1 MANKN
6 FEGNNINKIINSP
19 FRGLGGLTFMK
30 QILNHLFENKTFT
43 REQSKE
49 ILTEIAQGKY
59 NNSQMAAFMTAYC
72 MRSITVN
79 ELEGFRDAM
88 LELCLEVDMENRE
101 LIDLCGTGGDGKD
114 TFNISTLA
122 SFIVAGAGYKVAKHG
137 NYGVSSGCGSSNVME
152 FLGCRFTND
161 TAKLK
166 HNVDSANI
174 CFLHAPLFHPAMK
187 TVAPIR
193 RELGVKTF
201 FNMLGPLV
209 NPAKPKNQL
218 VGVFNLELA
227 RIYAYMYQKSDIKY
241 TILNALDGYDEI
253 SLTCDF
259 KTFSVE
265 GEKINSIESL
275 GFNRLGPHEILGGN
289 SVSES
294 ADIFVNVLN
303 GDATAAQNNVVLANA
318 ALAIKTIGPDKSFA
332 ECFYEAEASLASKK
346 ALKSFKTLIAN

>member
-1 MANKN
+1 
-6 FEGNNINKIINSP
+6 
-19 FRGLGGLTFMK
+19 MK
-30 QILNHLFENKTFT
+30 AILNHLFEHKTFSHT
-43 REQSKE
+43 ESKQ
-49 ILTEIAQGKY
+49 ILTDIALGKY
-59 NNSQMAAFMTAYC
+59 NSSQMAAFMTAYC

-88 LELCLEVDMENRE
+88 LELCLEIDLENGE

-122 SFIVAGAGYKVAKHG
+122 SFVVAGAGYKVAKHG

-152 FLGCRFTND
+152 FLGYRFTND
-161 TAKLK
+161 TDKLK
-166 HNVDSANI
+166 KGVDEANI

-209 NPAKPKNQL
+209 NPAKPTNQL

-227 RIYAYMYQKSDIKY
+227 RVYAYLYQKSDKKY
-241 TILNALDGYDEI
+241 TILNALDGYDEV

-259 KTFSVE
+259 KTFSKA
-265 GEKINSIESL
+265 GEQINSIDAL
-275 GFNRLGPHEILGGN
+275 GFEKLNPADITGGHT
-289 SVSES
+289 VSDS
-294 ADIFVNVLN
+294 ADIFMKVLN
-303 GDATAAQNNVVLANA
+303 GEATTAQNNVVLCNA
-318 ALAIKTIGPDKSFA
+318 ALAINTINAEKTFA
-332 ECFYEAEASLASKK
+332 DCFYEAEESLLAKK
-346 ALKSFKTLIAN
+346 ALGSFKLLLAN

>member
-1 MANKN
+1 
-6 FEGNNINKIINSP
+6 
-19 FRGLGGLTFMK
+19 
-30 QILNHLFENKTFT
+30 
-43 REQSKE
+43 
-49 ILTEIAQGKY
+49 
-59 NNSQMAAFMTAYC
+59 

-88 LELCLEVDMENRE
+88 LELCLPIDLETDQ

-122 SFIVAGAGYKVAKHG
+122 SFVVAGAGYKVAKHG

-152 FLGCRFTND
+152 FLGNKFIND
-161 TAKLK
+161 TDKLK
-166 HNVDSANI
+166 YNIDAANI

-209 NPAKPKNQL
+209 NPAKPNNQL

-227 RIYAYMYQKSDIKY
+227 RIYAYLYQKSTVNY
-241 TILNALDGYDEI
+241 TIVNALDGYDEV

-259 KTFSVE
+259 KTFSAD
-265 GEKINSIESL
+265 GEKLNSIESL
-275 GFNRLGPHEILGGN
+275 GFERLNPNQILGGG

-294 ADIFVNVLN
+294 ADIFMKVLN
-303 GDATAAQNNVVLANA
+303 GEATTAQNNVVLCNA
-318 ALAIKTIGPDKSFA
+318 ALAIKTIGAEKSFA
-332 ECFYEAEASLASKK
+332 DCFYEAEESLISKK
-346 ALKSFKTLIAN
+346 ALKSFKTLLEN